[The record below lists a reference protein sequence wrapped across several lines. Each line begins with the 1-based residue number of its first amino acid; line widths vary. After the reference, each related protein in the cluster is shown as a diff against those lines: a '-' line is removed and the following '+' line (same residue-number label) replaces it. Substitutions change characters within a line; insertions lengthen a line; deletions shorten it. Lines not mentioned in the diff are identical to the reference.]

1 MPDKRIT
8 DLTPAELALKKGGD
22 YLLEISDYGLGSR
35 KLKSG
40 DLDLYDTSVTRD
52 ADGLVDTI
60 TKQGRVWTVSRTGGL
75 ITSLTDG
82 TNTIIINR
90 DAQGNFLS
98 KVVS

>member
-1 MPDKRIT
+1 MANKRIP
-8 DLTPAELALKKGGD
+8 DLDAAALPATGDDWLAVDDGVTT
-22 YLLEISDYGLGSR
+22 R
-35 KLKSG
+35 KRRAR

-60 TKQGRVWTVSRTGGL
+60 TKQGRVWTVSRTDGL
-75 ITSLTDG
+75 ITSMTDG
-82 TNTIIINR
+82 TNTITINR